1 MDALGMIE
9 CSSFPAVVEA
19 SDIMLKTTNIQLIAL
34 EKTGGGCVT
43 ALIRGPLEAVR
54 TAVELGVQAAE
65 KVGEVL
71 SLHVI
76 QDAHPDLYPHLY
88 PKGPLPRD

>member
-1 MDALGMIE
+1 MAEALGMIE
-9 CSSFPAVVEA
+9 CMSFPATLEA
-19 SDIMLKTTNIQLIAL
+19 ADVMLKLATVQFISI

-43 ALIRGPLEAVR
+43 VLVSGELRAVKD
-54 TAVELGVQAAE
+54 AIELGVQAAE

-76 QDAHPDLYPHLY
+76 DNAHPALFEHMKQSTSRL
-88 PKGPLPRD
+88 